1 LESMKSAA
9 VNLVRR
15 TASVLCTA
23 TAIGGMLALTV
34 GLEGQATK
42 LNAKPL
48 PHAGASSTWDRP
60 TKDFGAA
67 DSENPREALPPS
79 LWSSRRSDYR
89 DDAKQKKED
98 EEKQA
103 KLAKEKSEK
112 AKQDQINA
120 INQYKQSGIDANNK
134 AVGLARQGRWQE
146 AVGQAE
152 LAVKIDP
159 ANEEFRKNL
168 SAARCE
174 CGKQRMAKGDVTGAA
189 HMFRKALAAR
199 SDNAMA
205 GNMLSAAIKKM
216 GLDPALGD
224 NRIGLGDQLQAAG
237 DKESAYIEYQ
247 IAYQVEPNA
256 RTYTKMGDINV
267 IFQQYPTALSWYK
280 NAITKDPDYG
290 PAHRGLGYLYI
301 MAKDFPNAV
310 SELRKAVI
318 INPADAGAGQSL
330 VEIWR
335 KQVSAQPSL
344 AENHLGLGAA
354 LQLTGDFDGAESE
367 YAQVEQFDR
376 QNAKLAPAR
385 NSLARARK
393 HREAE
398 KHKEAAETF
407 FNQGLKGEALSE
419 MTQALMIEPNSSR
432 YNFQMGEYLEAAGN
446 YNAALQAYQKSVI
459 IDPKNEEGARRMR
472 DLMSRGPARPNQQ
485 QQSPV
490 QQNQGNQG
498 QSLAPQH
505 SATAPAKNM
514 FEGTPQGLTRPD
526 APAFTGAFRTHDDP
540 QGRPVN
546 QFADKR
552 EVINTAEN
560 NSSRKPPVQAA
571 NSDANNPVLKQAADL
586 EIKGDFAAA
595 ATLLKQA
602 LDANLQSPEVHHRL
616 GLTLVNLGQTSEALS
631 ELRIASALDPANK
644 TFADD
649 LARVLRIHQRSL
661 TSGSGSGE
669 GQ

>member
-1 LESMKSAA
+1 MKSAA
-9 VNLVRR
+9 DNFVRK
-15 TASVLCTA
+15 TVSVLCTA

-34 GLEGQATK
+34 STQAQATK

-89 DDAKQKKED
+89 DDAKQKKEE

-112 AKQDQINA
+112 ARQDQINA
-120 INQYKQSGIDANNK
+120 INQYKQSGIDANNR

-174 CGKQRMAKGDVTGAA
+174 CGKQRLAKGDINGAA

-216 GLDPALGD
+216 GLDPAIGD

-267 IFQQYPTALSWYK
+267 VFQQYPTALSWYK
-280 NAITKDPDYG
+280 NAIGKDPDYG

-318 INPADAGAGQSL
+318 INPSDAGAGQSL

-354 LQLTGDFDGAESE
+354 LQLTGDFDGAEAE

-376 QNAKLAPAR
+376 QNAKLGPAR

-419 MTQALMIEPNSSR
+419 MTQAMMIEPNSSK

-472 DLMSRGPARPNQQ
+472 DLMSRGAARPNQQ
-485 QQSPV
+485 QAPGQP
-490 QQNQGNQG
+490 NQGNPG
-498 QSLAPQH
+498 QPLAPQN
-505 SATAPAKNM
+505 SAAAPAKNM
-514 FEGTPQGLTRPD
+514 FEGTPQGLSRPD
-526 APAFTGAFRTHDDP
+526 TPAFTGAFRTHDEP

-552 EVINTAEN
+552 EVINPPEN
-560 NSSRKPPVQAA
+560 NGNRKAPAQAS

-616 GLTLVNLGQTSEALS
+616 GLALVNLGQTSEALS
-631 ELRIASALDPANK
+631 ELRIASALDPGNK

-661 TSGSGSGE
+661 TSEGGSGE